1 MIKKLYIKN
10 FAIIDEID
18 INFEPGLTV
27 VTGETGSGKSIL
39 LEALGVALGAKA
51 DKIMIRNGAERA
63 VVEAKFSD
71 VEIRRIV
78 YDSGRTKSYKDDK
91 FVTLI
96 DLKKENITRVD
107 FHGQH
112 DQQLILDRTSH
123 IDYLDSYCRNQ
134 KKVAELEKIFS
145 ELITMRSELDELNKN
160 EYQKKERM
168 TLLKFQANEID
179 MVNPLEGEDQEVKKA
194 FKRIS
199 NLKEIMKNL
208 TNVKNMILDSD
219 NSLTDQLNIVYHD
232 LNTIEKYDSNISNI
246 CSLISESILHLEE
259 AGSEINSQ
267 LMGKDFNSE
276 DLSILEDRLNALE
289 SLKRKYGGSIE
300 LVLDERKNIDAEL
313 KSFNNLDTSRKEII
327 GLIKE
332 KEALFSKIAISIHAK
347 RELKSKELSK
357 KLVDVMSE
365 LNMDGSRFD
374 IKINCDEDENG
385 FVKLNGKPI
394 MENSKGIDKVEFYLS
409 ANPGEPTKPLS
420 SVASGGEISRIMLAI
435 KSVFQNHDP
444 VKTLIFDEIDS
455 GISGV
460 AAEKVAEH
468 LVHLSQKKQVIC
480 VTHLSHIAN
489 RADNHLHVRKYVE
502 GKKTYVN
509 MDYLNKV
516 ESLKT
521 IQELFIGSD

>member
-1 MIKKLYIKN
+1 MIKRLYIKN
-10 FAIIDEID
+10 FAIIKEIEID
-18 INFEPGLTV
+18 FNPGLTV
-27 VTGETGSGKSIL
+27 ITGETGSGKSIL
-39 LEALGVALGAKA
+39 IEALSVAVGAKA
-51 DKIMIRNGAERA
+51 DKIMVRNGAQKA
-63 VVEAKFSD
+63 VIEVEFDD
-71 VEIRRIV
+71 VEIRRLV
-78 YDSGRTKSYKDDK
+78 SNNGKSKSFKDDE
-91 FVTLI
+91 FTTL
-96 DLKKENITRVD
+96 LNLRKENISRID

-112 DQQLILDRTSH
+112 NQQLILNSLSH
-123 IDYLDSYCRNQ
+123 LDYLDRYCGHNAD
-134 KKVAELEKIFS
+134 VEYLEKIYSQLSELRTELNRLDEIENDKMDRLKLLSFQASEIDFISPSIGEDEKLKEAYRRLSNIDKIMRSLKNVKSKIADSDYSFS
-145 ELITMRSELDELNKN
+145 EQLGIVHAELTSIEKFDSSISQISSLIKSSIVQLDEAI
-160 EYQKKERM
+160 R
-168 TLLKFQANEID
+168 EID
-179 MVNPLEGEDQEVKKA
+179 
-194 FKRIS
+194 
-199 NLKEIMKNL
+199 
-208 TNVKNMILDSD
+208 
-219 NSLTDQLNIVYHD
+219 
-232 LNTIEKYDSNISNI
+232 
-246 CSLISESILHLEE
+246 
-259 AGSEINSQ
+259 SQ
-267 LMGKDFNSE
+267 LVEIDFNQE
-276 DLSILEDRLNALE
+276 ELNEVEDRVSSLE